1 MYFESFFFISNYGTQ
16 KNMTFDIEAAR
27 CKTVED
33 MGKMSSCTSNFL
45 GNMKCYYK
53 F

>member
-27 CKTVED
+27 CKSVEEI
-33 MGKMSSCTSNFL
+33 GKSYSSTA
-45 GNMKCYYK
+45 K
-53 F
+53 